1 MNIMGKGGGGM
12 GEKLGR
18 VGKDGGGWE
27 RAGRG
32 GGGGAVIL
40 CAWAAC

>member
-1 MNIMGKGGGGM
+1 MNIMGKGGGEIGKG
-12 GEKLGR
+12 GER
-18 VGKDGGGWE
+18 WE

-40 CAWAAC
+40 CAWDAC

>member
-1 MNIMGKGGGGM
+1 MNIMGKGGGG
-12 GEKLGR
+12 
-18 VGKDGGGWE
+18 WE

-32 GGGGAVIL
+32 RGGGAVIL

>member
-1 MNIMGKGGGGM
+1 MNIMGKGGGEIGK
-12 GEKLGR
+12 GEER
-18 VGKDGGGWE
+18 WGGWE

>member
-1 MNIMGKGGGGM
+1 MNIMGKGGGEIGKG
-12 GEKLGR
+12 GE
-18 VGKDGGGWE
+18 GWE
-27 RAGRG
+27 RD